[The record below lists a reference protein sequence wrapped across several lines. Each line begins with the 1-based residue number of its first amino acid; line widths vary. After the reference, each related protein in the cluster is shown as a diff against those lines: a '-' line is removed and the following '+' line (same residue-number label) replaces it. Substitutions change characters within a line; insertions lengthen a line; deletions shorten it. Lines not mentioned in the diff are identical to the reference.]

1 MHRFDLSDDEVTV
14 LRAVLE
20 AQLRELPREIHV
32 THDREFRQILKTKQA
47 LIEAMMNRLPADVP
61 AR

>member
-1 MHRFDLSDDEVTV
+1 MVRLVLTEDEATI

-20 AQLRELPREIHV
+20 AQIRDLPREIHV
-32 THDREFRQILKTKQA
+32 THDREFKQVLKQKQSA
-47 LIEAMMNRLPADVP
+47 LERVLEQLAQT